1 MANRDNY
8 QVLIDKLD
16 GFIRKYYLNQLIR
29 GLLYSLGVVG
39 LLFLAINLLEYYFYF
54 DRSGRKVL
62 FYSFVGISV
71 LAFAGWVLL
80 PLGRYFRLGQRISH
94 DQAAQIIG
102 RHFHNVEDKLLNIL
116 QLRRQA
122 DQQPDAGLLFAS
134 INQKAEEIRPVP
146 FPRAIDLS
154 QNRRYLKYAL
164 PPLLVLIVL
173 LFAAPSIIKD
183 STDRLIHNGQD
194 YERPAPF
201 QFVLPQ
207 EDLSVVQFEDYVL
220 EVAVE
225 GDALPNEVMI
235 EVDNYTY
242 RLTKEAPNRFSYR
255 FNKVQEDTPFRL
267 SSGPVTSADYDL
279 TVLKKPNISSF
290 EVKLDYPAYTGRRDE
305 TLNNIGD
312 LSVPAGTAI
321 NWVFNTEYTQR
332 IDMRFGAADA
342 ELAEVRR
349 FDDDLFTYEKR
360 AMRSETYKLY
370 VSNAALPMADSTAY
384 NLAVVPDLYP
394 EISVERFQDSTV
406 RRLFYFIGEGSD
418 DYGLSKLTFN
428 YRKGKRDGEAG
439 ELITVPVQQPSGKQT
454 RYDYTWDLN
463 EMNLEPGDEITY
475 YFEIFDNDGISGA
488 KSARTGVMTYNVP
501 TKEEL
506 SQQEETND
514 QQIKD
519 DLQKALEESREI
531 KDDMKKMR
539 EKLLQ
544 EKELD
549 WKTRKE
555 VEKML
560 ERQKELQKQIESA
573 KEAFEENLENQEDF
587 SETEQ
592 SIMEKQEKLQ
602 KLFEESLSE
611 EMQKLMQEIQEMLEQ
626 LEKDEALEMM
636 EDMELNDEEMEKEL
650 DRMLELFK
658 QLELEQEMKETAEQ
672 LEELAKEQE
681 ELAEE
686 TKQSEEQQSE
696 EQQEEQSEA
705 EKQEQQ
711 EQQEQQE
718 ALEQKQEDIQK
729 KFEQLQEKMEQMQEK
744 NDELEKPMQLDDM
757 QEEQESVK
765 QDMQDSQ
772 QQLQQQ
778 ENQKASE
785 SMKKAGQK
793 MQQMAEQMQMQ
804 MQSQQMEQMQEDMD
818 ALRQLLENI
827 VGLSFNQEDLM
838 EQFSE
843 TRINTPRYVELVQEQ
858 FKLKDDFQIV
868 EDSLQALA
876 KRVFQIE
883 SFVTEKVTDIKSN
896 LREGLEE
903 LEERRKSQ
911 AAEQQ
916 QRAMTN
922 LNDLA
927 LMLSETMEN
936 MQQQMS
942 GMMSGQQMCQN
953 PGASGK
959 GNQQQGPKDKMSQGQ
974 QGINEQLKKMRDR
987 MKQGG
992 ERGTAKEFAQMAA
1005 RQAAMRKALEEKQKE
1020 LREQGQGSQE
1030 LQELIDKM
1038 DQAEEDLVNKRLQN
1052 ETLERQED
1060 ILTRLLEHEK
1070 AERERKMKEERESK
1084 TAQQRSRELPP
1095 SLQEYIKKREAE
1107 IDMFRQVSPSLKPYY
1122 KQLVDEYFQ
1131 SLQVDQ

>member
-8 QVLIDKLD
+8 QILIDKLD

-29 GLLYSLGVVG
+29 GLLYTLGVVG
-39 LLFLAINLLEYYFYF
+39 LLFLTINLLEYNFFF
-54 DRSGRKVL
+54 DRGGRKIL
-62 FYSFVGISV
+62 FFSFVGISV

-80 PLGRYFRLGQRISH
+80 PLAHYFSLGRRISH

-102 RHFHNVEDKLLNIL
+102 RHFGNVQDKLLNIL

-122 DQQPDAGLLFAS
+122 DQQPDAALLFAS

-164 PPLLVLIVL
+164 PPLLVLLVL
-173 LFAAPSIIKD
+173 LFAAPSIIRD

-201 QFVLPQ
+201 QFIVPQ
-207 EDLSVVQFEDYVL
+207 EELSVVQFEDYLL
-220 EVAVE
+220 EVEVA

-255 FNKVQEDTPFRL
+255 FNKVQKDTPFRL
-267 SSGPVTSADYDL
+267 SAGPVTSPDYDL
-279 TVLKKPNISSF
+279 SVLKKPNITSF
-290 EVKLDYPAYTGRRDE
+290 EVELNYPAYTGRRKE

-321 NWVFNTEYTQR
+321 NWVFNTQHTQR

-360 AMRSETYKLY
+360 ALRSETYKLY
-370 VSNAALPMADSTAY
+370 VSNDALPLADSTAY

-406 RRLFYFIGEGSD
+406 RKLFYFVGEASD
-418 DYGLSKLTFN
+418 DYGLSQLTFN
-428 YRKGKRDGEAG
+428 YRKGERGGEAG
-439 ELITVPVQQPSGKQT
+439 ELVTVPVQRPSGKQT

-463 EMNLEPGDEITY
+463 ELNLEPGAEITY
-475 YFEIFDNDGISGA
+475 YFEIFDNDGVNGA
-488 KSARTGVMTYNVP
+488 KSARTGVMTYAVP

-506 SQQEETND
+506 AQKEETND

-519 DLQKALEESREI
+519 QLRKAVEESREI
-531 KDDMKKMR
+531 QDEMKKMR

-544 EKELD
+544 EKEVD
-549 WKTRKE
+549 WKTRKDI
-555 VEKML
+555 EKML
-560 ERQKELQKQIESA
+560 ERQKELEKQIEKA
-573 KEAFEENLENQEDF
+573 KQAFEENLENQRDF
-587 SETEQ
+587 SKTEEN
-592 SIMEKQEKLQ
+592 ILEKQEQLQ
-602 KLFEESLSE
+602 KLFEESLNE
-611 EMQKLMQEIQEMLEQ
+611 EMQKLMRDIQEMLDQ
-626 LEKDEALEMM
+626 LQKDEALEMM
-636 EDMELNDEEMEKEL
+636 EDMEFNDEEMEKEL

-658 QLELEQEMKETAEQ
+658 QLELEQEMQQTQEQ

-681 ELAEE
+681 ELSEETNRAEE
-686 TKQSEEQQSE
+686 EKDQQSE
-696 EQQEEQSEA
+696 SEQ
-705 EKQEQQ
+705 
-711 EQQEQQE
+711 
-718 ALEQKQEDIQK
+718 EQKQEELQEKQEEIQE
-729 KFEQLQEKMEQMQEK
+729 KFEEIQEKMEGMEEK
-744 NDELEKPMQLDDM
+744 NEALEKPMELDNM
-757 QEEQESVK
+757 EQEQESVK
-765 QDMQDSQ
+765 QDMQQSQ
-772 QQLQQQ
+772 EQLQEQ

-793 MQQMAEQMQMQ
+793 MQQMANQMQMQ

-827 VGLSFNQEDLM
+827 VGLSFNQEELM
-838 EQFSE
+838 EQFDE
-843 TRINTPRYVELVQEQ
+843 TRINTPRYVDLVQEQ
-858 FKLKDDFQIV
+858 FKLKDDFRIV

-883 SFVTEKVTDIKSN
+883 SFVTEKVTDIKAN
-896 LREGLEE
+896 LRDGLVE
-903 LEERRKSQ
+903 LEERRKAQ

-927 LMLSETMEN
+927 LMLNETMEN

-953 PGASGK
+953 PGETGK
-959 GNQQQGPKDKMSQGQ
+959 GGGQQGPKDKMSQGQ
-974 QGINEQLKKMRDR
+974 QGLNEQMKKMRDR
-987 MKQGG
+987 LGKGG
-992 ERGTAKEFAQMAA
+992 ERGTAEEFAKMAA
-1005 RQAAMRKALEEKQKE
+1005 QQAALRKALEAKQKE
-1020 LREQGQGSQE
+1020 MREQGQGSKE

-1038 DQAEEDLVNKRLQN
+1038 DKSEEDLVNKRLQN
-1052 ETLERQED
+1052 ETMERQED

-1070 AERERKMKEERESK
+1070 AERERKMDEQRKSK
-1084 TAQQRSRELPP
+1084 TAEQRSRELPP

-1107 IDMFRQVSPSLKPYY
+1107 IDMFRQVSPALKPYY
-1122 KQLVDEYFQ
+1122 KYLVDEYFQ
-1131 SLQVDQ
+1131 SLQSDQ

>member
-8 QVLIDKLD
+8 QILIDKLD

-39 LLFLAINLLEYYFYF
+39 LLFLAINLLEYNFYF
-54 DRSGRKVL
+54 DRGGRKLL
-62 FYSFVGISV
+62 FYSFVGISI

-122 DQQPDAGLLFAS
+122 DQQPDAALLFAS

-164 PPLLVLIVL
+164 PPLLVLLVL

-201 QFVLPQ
+201 RFVLPQ
-207 EDLSVVQFEDYVL
+207 EELSVVQFEDYVL

-267 SSGPVTSADYDL
+267 TSGPVTSTDYDL

-305 TLNNIGD
+305 TLSNIGD

-321 NWVFNTEYTQR
+321 NWVFNTEHTQR
-332 IDMRFGAADA
+332 IDMRFGAADT

-349 FDDDLFTYEKR
+349 FDDDLFTYEKQ
-360 AMRSETYKLY
+360 ALRSETYKLY
-370 VSNAALPMADSTAY
+370 VSNEALPMADSTAY

-428 YRKGKRDGEAG
+428 YRKGQRGGEAG
-439 ELITVPVQQPSGKQT
+439 ELITVPVQKPGGKQT

-463 EMNLEPGDEITY
+463 ELDLAPGDELTY
-475 YFEIFDNDGISGA
+475 YFEIFDNDGVNGA
-488 KSARTGVMTYNVP
+488 KSARTGMMTYNVP

-514 QQIKD
+514 QKIKD
-519 DLQKALEESREI
+519 ELRKALDESRKIQDE
-531 KDDMKKMR
+531 MKKMR

-544 EKELD
+544 EKEMD

-573 KEAFEENLENQEDF
+573 KEAFQENLENQKDF
-587 SETEQ
+587 SETEE

-611 EMQKLMQEIQEMLEQ
+611 EMQKLMQEIQEMLDQ

-636 EDMELNDEEMEKEL
+636 EEMEFSDEEMEKEL

-658 QLELEQEMKETAEQ
+658 QLELEQEMKETVEQ

-686 TKQSEEQQSE
+686 TEQSEQEQA
-696 EQQEEQSEA
+696 EQSEA
-705 EKQEQQ
+705 

-718 ALEQKQEDIQK
+718 ALEQKQEELQE
-729 KFEQLQEKMEQMQEK
+729 KFEQIQEKMDQMQQK
-744 NDELEKPMQLDDM
+744 NEELESPMQLDDM
-757 QEEQESVK
+757 QQEQDAVK

-778 ENQKASE
+778 QNQKASE

-793 MQQMAEQMQMQ
+793 MQQMADQMQMQ

-827 VGLSFNQEDLM
+827 VGLSFNQEALM

-883 SFVTEKVTDIKSN
+883 SFVTEKVTDIKAN
-896 LREGLEE
+896 LRDGLEE

-942 GMMSGQQMCQN
+942 GMMSGQQMCQK
-953 PGASGK
+953 PGATGK

-974 QGINEQLKKMRDR
+974 QGINEQLQKMRDR

-1005 RQAAMRKALEEKQKE
+1005 KQAALRKALEAKQKE

-1070 AERERKMKEERESK
+1070 AERERKMKEQRESK
-1084 TAQQRSRELPP
+1084 TAEQRPRELPP
-1095 SLQEYIKKREAE
+1095 SLQEYIKQREAE

-1131 SLQVDQ
+1131 SLQADQ

>member
-8 QVLIDKLD
+8 QLLIDKLD

-39 LLFLAINLLEYYFYF
+39 VLFLAVNLLEHYFYF
-54 DRSGRKVL
+54 DRTGRKLL
-62 FYSFVGISV
+62 FFSFIGVSA

-122 DQQPDAGLLFAS
+122 DQHQADAALLFAS

-146 FPRAIDLS
+146 FPRAIDLG

-164 PPLLVLIVL
+164 PPLLVLLVL
-173 LFAAPSIIKD
+173 LFAAPSVIRD
-183 STDRLIHNGQD
+183 STERLIHNGQD

-201 QFVLPQ
+201 QFILPEQ
-207 EDLSVVQFEDYVL
+207 DLSVVQFEDYLL
-220 EVAVE
+220 EVEVA
-225 GDALPNEVMI
+225 GDALPDQVMI

-267 SSGPVTSADYDL
+267 AAGPVTSRDYDL

-290 EVKLDYPAYTGRRDE
+290 EVQLDYPAYTGRRDE
-305 TLNNIGD
+305 TLSNIGD
-312 LSVPAGTAI
+312 LSVPAGTEI
-321 NWVFNTEYTQR
+321 NWVFNTQYTER
-332 IDMRFGAADA
+332 IDMRFGGAGA

-360 AMRSETYKLY
+360 ALRSEMYKLY
-370 VSNAALPMADSTAY
+370 VSNESLPLADSTAY

-394 EISVERFQDSTV
+394 EINVERFQDSTV
-406 RRLFYFIGEGSD
+406 RRLFYFIGEASD
-418 DYGLSKLTFN
+418 DYGLTNLTFN
-428 YRKGKRDGEAG
+428 YRKGKRGGEPG
-439 ELITVPVQQPSGKQT
+439 ELVTVPVQRPEGKQT

-463 EMNLEPGDEITY
+463 ELQLEAGDQLTY
-475 YFEIFDNDGISGA
+475 YFEIFDNDGVSGA

-506 SQQEETND
+506 SQQEEAND
-514 QQIKD
+514 QRIKS
-519 DLQKALEESREI
+519 DLEKALRESREI
-531 KDDMKKMR
+531 QDEMKKMR

-555 VEKML
+555 VEKL
-560 ERQKELQKQIESA
+560 LDRQKELQKQIESA
-573 KEAFEENLENQEDF
+573 KQAYEENLENQQDF
-587 SETEQ
+587 SETEEN
-592 SIMEKQEKLQ
+592 ILEKQEQLQ

-611 EMQKLMQEIQEMLEQ
+611 EMQKLMQEIQEMLDQ

-636 EDMELNDEEMEKEL
+636 EDMELSDEEMEKEL

-658 QLELEQEMKETAEQ
+658 QLELEQEMQETVEQ
-672 LEELAKEQE
+672 LEELAEEQE
-681 ELAEE
+681 QLAEE
-686 TKQSEEQQSE
+686 TQQ
-696 EQQEEQSEA
+696 A
-705 EKQEQQ
+705 EEQQ
-711 EQQEQQE
+711 EQQSEAEQQE
-718 ALEQKQEDIQK
+718 TQEQLQQQQEAIEE
-729 KFEQLQEKMEQMQEK
+729 KFESIQEKMEQMQEK
-744 NDELEKPMQLDDM
+744 NEALEQPMQLDDM
-757 QEEQESVK
+757 QQEQESVK
-765 QDMQDSQ
+765 QEMQNSQ

-778 ENQKASE
+778 QNKKASE
-785 SMKKAGQK
+785 SMQNAGQQMK
-793 MQQMAEQMQMQ
+793 QMANQMQMQ

-827 VGLSFNQEDLM
+827 VGLSFNQEELM
-838 EQFSE
+838 EQFDE

-858 FKLKDDFQIV
+858 FKLKDDFTIV

-876 KRVFQIE
+876 KRVFQLE

-942 GMMSGQQMCQN
+942 SMMSGQQMCQK
-953 PGASGK
+953 PGSSGQ

-974 QGINEQLKKMRDR
+974 EGINEQLKKMRDR
-987 MKQGG
+987 MKNGG

-1005 RQAAMRKALEEKQKE
+1005 RQAALRKALEEKQKQ

-1038 DQAEEDLVNKRLQN
+1038 DQAEEDLVNKRLLN
-1052 ETLERQED
+1052 ETMERQED

-1070 AERERKMKEERESK
+1070 AERERKMKEERESQ

-1131 SLQVDQ
+1131 SLQGADQ